1 MEGLNR
7 DAFPVNAK
15 LPEQSTLPDNEQA
28 LQAFRLLEGA
38 AAREVLHT
46 FWSPTISQDEFLAGI
61 EAFNALPPEE
71 RGKGRIETKTL
82 ENRYERSGDLTH
94 PKGYP
99 YTVTQGV
106 DGTLSLSSPLAD
118 LA

>member
-15 LPEQSTLPDNEQA
+15 VPEQSTLPDNEQA
-28 LQAFRLLEGA
+28 LQAFRLLDSA
-38 AAREVLHT
+38 AAQEVLHA
-46 FWSPTISQDEFLAGI
+46 FWSPTITQDEFLASI
-61 EAFNALPPEE
+61 DAFNALPPEE

-99 YTVTQGV
+99 YTVVQGV
-106 DGTLSLSSPLAD
+106 DGTLRLETSLKD